1 VPLDYSIFAELV
13 ELTRRKRALDAELL
27 TVNGAIKEMNR
38 RVLKEFEKSEDGG
51 GIDRITVN
59 GGTVSLVHEIRAKR
73 EEGVDPEL
81 INESLRAAG
90 LSGYLQETFNLN
102 TLSAHFR
109 ELVREEGGDITKVK
123 VPAGIV
129 LTEDFVPR
137 VRLGD

>member
-13 ELTRRKRALDAELL
+13 ELTRRKRALDTELL
-27 TVNGAIKEMNR
+27 SVNGAIKEMNK
-38 RVLKEFEKSEDGG
+38 RVLREFEKGDDGG
-51 GIDRITVN
+51 GLDRIRVA
-59 GGTVSLVHEIRAKR
+59 GGTVYLSHEIRAKR
-73 EEGVDPEL
+73 EEGVDPEV

-90 LSGYLQETFNLN
+90 LEGYLQESFNLN

-109 ELVREEGGDITKVK
+109 ELVKEEGGDVTKVR

-129 LTEDFVPR
+129 LTEEFVPR